1 MKVQIRQRVFETNSS
16 STHVLSLFN
25 KEDWSKFTNSDN
37 QILMDWWGDHH
48 MLSVDDLKKRY
59 EDECKKYP
67 AKCEEDEDNFE
78 IWLEEQ
84 LDNEEFISYE
94 SLSGRYEILTEE
106 VPDSQYVA
114 VSIWG
119 YE

>member
-1 MKVQIRQRVFETNSS
+1 MKVQIRQGVFETNSS

-25 KEDWSKFTNSDN
+25 KEDWNKFKNSDN
-37 QILMDWWGDHH
+37 QFFMDWWGDHY
-48 MLSVDDLKKRY
+48 MLTVDDLKKRY
-59 EDECKKYP
+59 EDECKKKNAEP
-67 AKCEEDEDNFE
+67 STEDFE

-84 LDNEEFISYE
+84 LDCEEFISYE
-94 SLSGRYEILTEE
+94 SLSERYEILTEE

>member
-25 KEDWSKFTNSDN
+25 KDIWKKFVDN
-37 QILMDWWGDHH
+37 DTDELFIDWWDTRE
-48 MLSVDDLKKRY
+48 LFSIDDLW
-59 EDECKKYP
+59 KKY
-67 AKCEEDEDNFE
+67 EEQCKEDNAEPSDEDFQE
-78 IWLEEQ
+78 WLEEKM
-84 LDNEEFISYE
+84 EECEFYNYDRFSE
-94 SLSGRYEILTEE
+94 EYEILTEE
-106 VPDSQYVA
+106 VPDSQYIA